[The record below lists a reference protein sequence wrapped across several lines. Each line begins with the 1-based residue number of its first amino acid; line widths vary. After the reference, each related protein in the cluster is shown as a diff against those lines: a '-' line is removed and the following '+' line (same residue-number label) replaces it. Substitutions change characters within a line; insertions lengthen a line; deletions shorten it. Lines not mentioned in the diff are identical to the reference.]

1 MRTTA
6 ILNLKGGV
14 GKTATTVNMAAI
26 LAADYH
32 KRVLVVDADSQA
44 NTTEFFGGDPS
55 AAGLSDLLRGKCK
68 TDDNP
73 IMLQK
78 TDLDNVALI
87 AADVSL
93 MDLDLSKVESG
104 SVETSCLREL
114 RDILERRTTW
124 EDPRLQVIMGLPYD
138 YMLID
143 CPPAFNAA
151 CAAALLAADDV
162 IIPIKLDAFSLR
174 GMANLMRQ
182 IQNMRAINPG
192 LKLAG
197 LLPTMIYKSEKIS
210 AALETLRASD
220 LFVFPGIRKTNKVD
234 DMTFA
239 QRPLIESSPKS
250 AACIDYRRFV
260 GAYVAQEGGK
270 DRGKSTTRRR
280 RTHGTMK
287 GGANN
292 G

>member
-26 LAADYH
+26 LAADYG

-44 NTTEFFGGDPS
+44 NTTEFFGGDPETGRLS
-55 AAGLSDLLRGKCK
+55 ALLRYPSFKG
-68 TDDNP
+68 
-73 IMLQK
+73 
-78 TDLDNVALI
+78 NVGRDTMCWASVQPVAGYDMHLI
-87 AADVSL
+87 AADDSL
-93 MDLDLSKVESG
+93 MDLDL
-104 SVETSCLREL
+104 TSMKRDDVDAFIL
-114 RDILERRTTW
+114 RDFLSSVDAASRW
-124 EDPRLQVIMGLPYD
+124 D
-138 YMLID
+138 YCLID

-182 IQNMRAINPG
+182 ISNMRKING
-192 LKLAG
+192 ALRLAG
-197 LLPTMIYKSEKIS
+197 LLPTMVYKSEQIS
-210 AALETLRASD
+210 AALETLRASQ
-220 LFVFPGIRKTNKVD
+220 LFVFPAIRKTNKVD

-260 GAYVAQEGGK
+260 GAYVAQDGGK
-270 DRGKSTTRRR
+270 DRGASVTHRR
-280 RTHGTMK
+280 RTHGLMK
-287 GGANN
+287 GGEGN

>member
-1 MRTTA
+1 
-6 ILNLKGGV
+6 
-14 GKTATTVNMAAI
+14 
-26 LAADYH
+26 
-32 KRVLVVDADSQA
+32 
-44 NTTEFFGGDPS
+44 
-55 AAGLSDLLRGKCK
+55 
-68 TDDNP
+68 
-73 IMLQK
+73 
-78 TDLDNVALI
+78 
-87 AADVSL
+87 
-93 MDLDLSKVESG
+93 
-104 SVETSCLREL
+104 
-114 RDILERRTTW
+114 
-124 EDPRLQVIMGLPYD
+124 
-138 YMLID
+138 
-143 CPPAFNAA
+143 
-151 CAAALLAADDV
+151 
-162 IIPIKLDAFSLR
+162 
-174 GMANLMRQ
+174 
-182 IQNMRAINPG
+182 MRAIKPG

-210 AALETLRASD
+210 AALEALRASD

>member
-26 LAADYH
+26 LAADYG

-44 NTTEFFGGDPS
+44 NTTEFFGGVPKYTCTLADM
-55 AAGLSDLLRGKCK
+55 LRRDELRPGVRPPVCW
-68 TDDNP
+68 T
-73 IMLQK
+73 
-78 TDLDNVALI
+78 NVEGVHMI
-87 AADVSL
+87 AADERL
-93 MDLDLSKVESG
+93 MDLDLSAIKSDRVDVGCLRNKLQSD
-104 SVETSCLREL
+104 VETG
-114 RDILERRTTW
+114 I
-124 EDPRLQVIMGLPYD
+124 YD
-138 YMLID
+138 YVLID

-162 IIPIKLDAFSLR
+162 VIPIKLDAFSLR

-197 LLPTMIYKSEKIS
+197 LLPTMVYKSEKIS
-210 AALETLRASD
+210 EALETLRGSK

-250 AACIDYRRFV
+250 AACIDYRKFV
-260 GAYVAQEGGK
+260 GAYVAQEGGRG
-270 DRGKSTTRRR
+270 RGKSTTRRR
-280 RTHGTMK
+280 RTHGLMK
-287 GGANN
+287 GGEIN

>member
-32 KRVLVVDADSQA
+32 KSVLVVDADSQA
-44 NTTEFFGGDPS
+44 NTTEFFGGKHDGWN
-55 AAGLSDLLRGKCK
+55 GLSEMLRGEAKSK
-68 TDDNP
+68 RWDQTDDYDD
-73 IMLQK
+73 ICLC
-78 TDLDNVALI
+78 
-87 AADVSL
+87 AADDSL
-93 MDLDLSKVESG
+93 MDLDLS
-104 SVETSCLREL
+104 SVKSKAVDVFCLKKALDAHLKECN
-114 RDILERRTTW
+114 T
-124 EDPRLQVIMGLPYD
+124 PPVIEPFD
-138 YMLID
+138 YVLID

-162 IIPIKLDAFSLR
+162 IIPIKIDAFSLR

-250 AACIDYRRFV
+250 AACIDYRKFV

>member
-26 LAADYH
+26 LAADYG

-44 NTTEFFGGDPS
+44 NTTEFFGGVPVNTKTFAAMLRDP
-55 AAGLSDLLRGKCK
+55 K
-68 TDDNP
+68 THGCWAP
-73 IMLQK
+73 SSFPGVCILP
-78 TDLDNVALI
+78 
-87 AADVSL
+87 ADESL
-93 MDLDLSKVESG
+93 MDLDLSSIESKKCDPQ
-104 SVETSCLREL
+104 CLKKSLSEFSRYCKTE
-114 RDILERRTTW
+114 
-124 EDPRLQVIMGLPYD
+124 PFVPFFD
-138 YMLID
+138 YVLID

-182 IQNMRAINPG
+182 ISNMRAINPQ
-192 LKLAG
+192 LRLAG
-197 LLPTMIYKSEKIS
+197 LLPTMVYKSEKIS
-210 AALETLRASD
+210 AALETLRSSK
-220 LFVFPGIRKTNKVD
+220 LFVFPSIRKTNKVD

-270 DRGKSTTRRR
+270 SRGASVTHRR
-280 RTHGTMK
+280 RTHGAMK
-287 GGANN
+287 GGNQN

>member
-44 NTTEFFGGDPS
+44 NTTEFFGGVPKT
-55 AAGLSDLLRGKCK
+55 GVTCTLSDLLRRDYCNICD
-68 TDDNP
+68 T
-73 IMLQK
+73 
-78 TDLDNVALI
+78 NVENVRMI
-87 AADVSL
+87 AADENL
-93 MDLDLSKVESG
+93 MDLDLSAVKSD
-104 SVETSCLREL
+104 SVRIDCLQNVARGGF
-114 RDILERRTTW
+114 W
-124 EDPRLQVIMGLPYD
+124 EKHFD

-151 CAAALLAADDV
+151 C
-162 IIPIKLDAFSLR
+162 
-174 GMANLMRQ
+174 Q

-250 AACIDYRRFV
+250 AACIDYRKFV